1 VLLLVVL
8 TGAAACARGDGADV
22 GAAPVVLAGSTS
34 VLPFAERWAELYGGG
49 KVTVQAGGSTAGI
62 RAARDGTADIG
73 MSSRA
78 LLRSINRMNDLVPGV
93 RVSGQITVKGV
104 EAYGAGM
111 STDVLRRHV
120 GMVLQ
125 RPNPFPLSVLDNLAY
140 GPRLDGRLSGGKA
153 RELAESLLTE
163 VGLWDALR
171 DGLDRSALRLS
182 PEQQQRL
189 CIARALATRPAVLL
203 MDEPCSALDPEATA
217 RVEALMVRLATQH
230 AVVVVTHNMQQAQRV
245 ASHCGFMLMGEL
257 VEFGATLQ
265 LFAAAR
271 DGRTAD
277 YVAGRFG

>member
-1 VLLLVVL
+1 MTSTL
-8 TGAAACARGDGADV
+8 TTVRPALGVAYTRPAAVPLPEPAVSVRGFD
-22 GAAPVVLAGSTS
+22 LH
-34 VLPFAERWAELYGGG
+34 YGGFHALQQVSMDIPDRQVTALIGPSGCG
-49 KVTVQAGGSTAGI
+49 KST
-62 RAARDGTADIG
+62 
-73 MSSRA
+73 

-93 RVSGQITVKGV
+93 RVAGQITVKGV
-104 EAYGAGM
+104 EAYGTGM

-120 GMVLQ
+120 GMVFQ

-153 RELAESLLTE
+153 RDLAESLLTE
-163 VGLWDALR
+163 VGLWEALR

-265 LFAAAR
+265 LFSAAR

>member
-1 VLLLVVL
+1 VSVCGFDLHY
-8 TGAAACARGDGADV
+8 GAFHALQQVSMEIPDRQVTALIGPSGCGK
-22 GAAPVVLAGSTS
+22 ST
-34 VLPFAERWAELYGGG
+34 
-49 KVTVQAGGSTAGI
+49 
-62 RAARDGTADIG
+62 
-73 MSSRA
+73 

-120 GMVLQ
+120 GMVFQ

-140 GPRLDGRLSGGKA
+140 GPRLDGRLAGGKA

-163 VGLWDALR
+163 VGLWEALR
-171 DGLDRSALRLS
+171 DRLDRSALLLS

-217 RVEALMVRLATQH
+217 RVEELMLRLSAQH

>member
-1 VLLLVVL
+1 MTSTLVPSRPTL
-8 TGAAACARGDGADV
+8 GGAYTRPAAAPLPEPAVSIRGFDLHYGAFHALQQVSMEIPDRQV
-22 GAAPVVLAGSTS
+22 TALIGPSGCGKST
-34 VLPFAERWAELYGGG
+34 
-49 KVTVQAGGSTAGI
+49 
-62 RAARDGTADIG
+62 
-73 MSSRA
+73 

-120 GMVLQ
+120 GMVFQ

-140 GPRLDGRLSGGKA
+140 GPRLDGRLAGGKA

-163 VGLWDALR
+163 VGLWEALR
-171 DGLDRSALRLS
+171 DRLDRSALLLS

-217 RVEALMVRLATQH
+217 RVEELMLRLSAQH

-257 VEFGATLQ
+257 VEFGA
-265 LFAAAR
+265 
-271 DGRTAD
+271 AD